1 MAKVEQC
8 NQCKNACPLDKVK
21 CPTGEE
27 FRDFVNKG
35 GDPDEF
41 VSEKKH
47 GHGGHGK
54 GEHGGGR
61 PEGTPDDLYG
71 LLRACG
77 HMLYHGGGSD
87 DICRKLTE
95 DEQTQLKALLKKIVE

>member
-1 MAKVEQC
+1 MIQVKQC

-35 GDPDEF
+35 GNPEEF

-47 GHGGHGK
+47 GHG
-54 GEHGGGR
+54 R
-61 PEGTPDDLYG
+61 PEGMPDDVDG

-77 HMLYHGGGSD
+77 HMLHHGGG
-87 DICRKLTE
+87 DIDVCRNLTE
-95 DEQTQLKALLKKIVE
+95 DEQKQLKVILKKILS